1 MSKSICGSRYTLNI
15 DKLNLTDFSL
25 STVDVKS
32 EIKADYLT
40 AERLLTTDT
49 DKKIISS
56 STTTSEINSLSGV
69 SSNIQ
74 TQLNAKQATIADGD
88 LSIARTSGLQTALD
102 TKQAT
107 IGDGDLTIARTSG
120 LQTALDSKQ
129 PTITAGTNLSF
140 NGTTLNAT
148 GGSSTITANRVA
160 VSDANGDLTAS
171 ATTDTEI
178 GFVSGL
184 SSAIQTQLDTKLEQ
198 SNFGTGFIK
207 EIGTNNIFLQTS
219 NTVVVSGSNSGIAP
233 TVSAVSTGL
242 ALKQDTIADDDLT
255 IARTS
260 GLQTALDG
268 KQPTIAD
275 GDLSIAKTSG
285 LQTALDGKQPTI
297 ADGDLSIAKTSGLQ
311 TALDAKQ
318 NILRIYNTQSLS
330 SPNDNMYKIKNMCV
344 LPLHT
349 ELAITSN
356 QGNVYFPNLFDS
368 SNKSILYKNAVVG
381 RAIIDNDVFS
391 IVEPTYNTETTNNQP
406 IQTGTNARFGIKILA
421 TGLYKIIYN
430 YNVENETNNNRLGV
444 QIIPIILNTL
454 TNGTEQITHLFHL
467 TSREYMRDDNFGQW
481 CNAGGRGYIEVSS
494 DMLSSSN
501 GVFLKIDVRM
511 IRASGEVYNEGC
523 DSIRINYGG
532 LEIQKIAELAT

>member
-285 LQTALDGKQPTI
+285 LQTALD
-297 ADGDLSIAKTSGLQ
+297 
-311 TALDAKQ
+311 AKQ

>member
-107 IGDGDLTIARTSG
+107 IADGDLSIARTSG

-260 GLQTALDG
+260 GLQTALD
-268 KQPTIAD
+268 
-275 GDLSIAKTSG
+275 AK
-285 LQTALDGKQPTI
+285 K
-297 ADGDLSIAKTSGLQ
+297 
-311 TALDAKQ
+311 